1 MTFYQDMQGVANE
14 LLGEFDQGNISLIK
28 ITPGSGPDWDP
39 GEPTETPHL
48 VNGVIFGVAEKYV
61 DGTLVLAS
69 DFQCMIPGGG
79 QVPTLADE
87 IQSGGTRYQIVKV
100 EPIPAAGIV
109 TAYDVIIR
117 K

>member
-1 MTFYQDMQGVANE
+1 MSFYQDMQGVAKD
-14 LLGEFDQGNISLIK
+14 LLGEFNQGGISLIK
-28 ITPGSGPDWDP
+28 ITPGSGPDWNP
-39 GEPTETPHL
+39 GEPTETPHP

-79 QVPTLADE
+79 QVPTTSDV
-87 IQSGGTRYQIVKV
+87 IRSGGTRYQIVQV
-100 EPIPAAGIV
+100 IPIPAAGIAA
-109 TAYDVIIR
+109 AYDVIIR